1 MLLAF
6 GGLGSGVYRLLFLLH
21 IVALLVAFAPAVA
34 HPLQAA
40 QAKSVEGTARRSM
53 LGFMASNS
61 QRVYGPALVLVGLFG
76 VLMVGSSDGAWSF
89 SNTWVWLALLVW
101 IVMNGVLHAL
111 LIPAERRYAR
121 GDQAA
126 ERQVATG
133 GQILTVLFLL
143 MLFLMIWKPG
153 V

>member
-1 MLLAF
+1 M
-6 GGLGSGVYRLLFLLH
+6 
-21 IVALLVAFAPAVA
+21 
-34 HPLQAA
+34 
-40 QAKSVEGTARRSM
+40 
-53 LGFMASNS
+53 
-61 QRVYGPALVLVGLFG
+61 
-76 VLMVGSSDGAWSF
+76 
-89 SNTWVWLALLVW
+89 
-101 IVMNGVLHAL
+101 